1 MATLSVQQMRNA
13 IWSVYGGAGWKRR
26 VDAMSDHQVIAV
38 YRRMAAKGQFDES
51 GARTGL
57 RGSKKGLE
65 GSCESRVKF
74 DTYSGEQLS
83 IDDLLR

>member
-26 VDAMSDHQVIAV
+26 VEHMSDGQVVAV
-38 YRRMAAKGQFDES
+38 YHRMAAKGKFDGS
-51 GARTGL
+51 GSRMPL

-65 GSCESRVKF
+65 GSCDSGSMF
-74 DTYSGEQLS
+74 DTYAGEQLS
-83 IDDLLR
+83 MDEFLR